1 MGAGA
6 GAGLSAGASL
16 VDDGVEARGHE
27 DRVGAELGAE
37 HGPRARPTKGDSF
50 HTTSP
55 AASGHGGSPVDAP
68 AVRVSSSDHETP
80 SKVPSSP
87 PEVTPRPSEPLTNEC
102 TPAHERTSSPRI
114 GAAPPTAPRRRRAT
128 LRPRWR
134 QHRPLDARNASTHT
148 PQPFDP
154 STRPAHPGCLAR
166 HGRFHA
172 HQPIPRNQPMPTVNV
187 YGTATIASSGRA
199 PPWGL
204 GHDPPT
210 ALSGLGGATAT
221 REAQEG

>member
-87 PEVTPRPSEPLTNEC
+87 PEVTPRPSEPFTDGW
-102 TPAHERTSSPRI
+102 TPAHERTSSPQI

-148 PQPFDP
+148 PQPFNP
-154 STRPAHPGCLAR
+154 STRPAHPGTADFTPSSHFLEISPCPPLTSTGPTRSLQVVAR
-166 HGRFHA
+166 
-172 HQPIPRNQPMPTVNV
+172 PRGVS
-187 YGTATIASSGRA
+187 GTTPQQRY
-199 PPWGL
+199 
-204 GHDPPT
+204 
-210 ALSGLGGATAT
+210 
-221 REAQEG
+221 RV